1 MALRVSPR
9 RAGAISPCRGT
20 FTVADLLLFASLGDG
35 PVDALSERHARTP
48 QPPLQPGRLWGSF
61 SRVTETS
68 RSESSRVEAFSD
80 GVFAIAITLLILE
93 IKVPP
98 HAGDHLWREL
108 GRMWP
113 SYAAYV
119 VSFLIIGIMW
129 VNHHTLFSY
138 VARIDR
144 TLMFLNLLLLMT
156 VVAIPWPAA
165 LMAEYLRE
173 PGASHVAAVVY
184 SGLMVVMALNYQA
197 LWWHLTRTGHL
208 FDDRVDSA
216 AARATRARFAIG
228 SLAYPATVGLAF
240 VSAPLTLAV
249 HGLLAVYY
257 GFNQLK
263 VPVAEAGLD

>member
-1 MALRVSPR
+1 M
-9 RAGAISPCRGT
+9 
-20 FTVADLLLFASLGDG
+20 
-35 PVDALSERHARTP
+35 
-48 QPPLQPGRLWGSF
+48 
-61 SRVTETS
+61 TETS

-98 HAGDHLWREL
+98 HAGNHLWREL
-108 GRMWP
+108 GHMWP

-138 VARIDR
+138 VVRIDR

-173 PGASHVAAVVY
+173 PGASHVAAAVY

-208 FDDRVDSA
+208 FDDRVDNA
-216 AARATRARFAIG
+216 AARATRPRFAIG
-228 SLAYPATVGLAF
+228 SLAYPATVALAF
-240 VSAPLTLAV
+240 VSAPATLAA
-249 HGLLAVYY
+249 HGVLAVYY

-263 VPVAEAGLD
+263 VPMREAAESGSAGD